1 MMLGKHHLITRLLK
15 LSLKSLVF
23 RLLYLI
29 SQTSKRITLLV
40 CLDVLI
46 IVLYLSIKNY
56 YQFLVFTK
64 IQYEVVNVQFDEFLH
79 QDEMRSDELLTFH
92 FIFL

>member
-1 MMLGKHHLITRLLK
+1 MMLGKHHLVTCLLK

-64 IQYEVVNVQFDEFLH
+64 IQYEVVNVQF
-79 QDEMRSDELLTFH
+79 
-92 FIFL
+92 

>member
-56 YQFLVFTK
+56 YQFLVLLRFSMK
-64 IQYEVVNVQFDEFLH
+64 LSMYNFEQFLI
-79 QDEMRSDELLTFH
+79 S
-92 FIFL
+92 

>member
-1 MMLGKHHLITRLLK
+1 LITRLLK

-64 IQYEVVNVQFDEFLH
+64 IQYEVVNVQF
-79 QDEMRSDELLTFH
+79 
-92 FIFL
+92 

>member
-1 MMLGKHHLITRLLK
+1 MLGKHHLITCLLK
-15 LSLKSLVF
+15 LLLKSLVF

-46 IVLYLSIKNY
+46 IVPYIYKKLLSI
-56 YQFLVFTK
+56 L
-64 IQYEVVNVQFDEFLH
+64 
-79 QDEMRSDELLTFH
+79 S
-92 FIFL
+92 

>member
-1 MMLGKHHLITRLLK
+1 MMLGKHHLITCLLK

-46 IVLYLSIKNY
+46 IVLY
-56 YQFLVFTK
+56 F
-64 IQYEVVNVQFDEFLH
+64 
-79 QDEMRSDELLTFH
+79 
-92 FIFL
+92 

>member
-15 LSLKSLVF
+15 LLLKSLVF

-56 YQFLVFTK
+56 YQFLVLLRFSMK
-64 IQYEVVNVQFDEFLH
+64 LSMYNFEQFLI
-79 QDEMRSDELLTFH
+79 S
-92 FIFL
+92 